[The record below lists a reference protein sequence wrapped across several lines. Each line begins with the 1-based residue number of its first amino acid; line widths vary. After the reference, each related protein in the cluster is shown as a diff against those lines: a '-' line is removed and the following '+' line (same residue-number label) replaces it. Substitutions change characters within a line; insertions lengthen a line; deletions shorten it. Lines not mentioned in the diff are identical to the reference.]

1 MSVWIFIL
9 LFIIIFSIV
18 VAVKYLLRKTFKI
31 PKVKKKTFSYNH
43 INKTHRNV
51 DLSVRFITLAVYVIL
66 IFQLFYHDFSINLF
80 LFLMTLLFT
89 SENFVRAF
97 FEWKFSPN
105 PKESIL
111 SLAEAVLIIIAMVT
125 IIRFDF
131 FEL

>member
-1 MSVWIFIL
+1 MSIWKFIL

-31 PKVKKKTFSYNH
+31 PKVKKKAFSYNH
-43 INKTHRNV
+43 INNTHRNV
-51 DLSVRFITLAVYVIL
+51 DLSVRFIALSVYVIL
-66 IFQLFYHDFSINLF
+66 IFQLYYHDFSINLF
-80 LFLMTLLFT
+80 LFLMTLLFI

-111 SLAEAVLIIIAMVT
+111 SIAEAVLIIIAMLT